1 MKIKRILIILLIIFV
16 LFFLVQIIYKTHK
29 NGNNIGKS
37 TDDLV
42 EYILNISSYEAK
54 IEVKVNSNKTTNKYM
69 LRQYYIEDKYAR
81 QIVEE
86 PISIQNLEILY
97 KDNKLEIKNTNF
109 GITKIYENYK
119 YINNNVLWLNS
130 FTNNCNSDG
139 YILEE
144 NSDEIII
151 RNKKEKNK
159 MLYINKKTK
168 LPTKLVIQDNSNRN
182 EIYIEYKE
190 IKLNSVQEKDIFAFK
205 TKDIKSEV

>member
-16 LFFLVQIIYKTHK
+16 LCFFIQIVYKTHK
-29 NGNNIGKS
+29 NGNNIDKS

-54 IEVKVNSNKTTNKYM
+54 IEVTITSNKTTNKYM
-69 LRQYYIEDKYAR
+69 FNQYYVENKYAR
-81 QIVEE
+81 QIVQE
-86 PISIQNLEILY
+86 PLPIQNLEILY
-97 KDNKLEIKNTNF
+97 KDNKLEIKNTNL
-109 GITKIYENYK
+109 GISKIYENYK
-119 YINNNVLWLNS
+119 NINSNSLWLNS
-130 FTNNCNSDG
+130 FTDSCNGEG
-139 YILEE
+139 YSLEE
-144 NSDEIII
+144 NNDEVIIK
-151 RNKKEKNK
+151 NKKENNK

-168 LPTKLVIQDNSNRN
+168 LPTKLVIRDNSNKN

>member
-54 IEVKVNSNKTTNKYM
+54 IEVTITSNKTTNKYM
-69 LRQYYIEDKYAR
+69 FNQYYVENKYAR
-81 QIVEE
+81 QIVQE
-86 PISIQNLEILY
+86 PLPIQNLEILY
-97 KDNKLEIKNTNF
+97 KDNKLEIKNTNL
-109 GITKIYENYK
+109 GISKIYENYK
-119 YINNNVLWLNS
+119 NINSNSLWLNS
-130 FTNNCNSDG
+130 FTDSCNGEG
-139 YILEE
+139 YSLEE
-144 NSDEIII
+144 NNDEVIIK
-151 RNKKEKNK
+151 NKKENNK

-168 LPTKLVIQDNSNRN
+168 LPTKLVIQDNSNKN

-190 IKLNSVQEKDIFAFK
+190 IKLNSIQEKDIFAFK